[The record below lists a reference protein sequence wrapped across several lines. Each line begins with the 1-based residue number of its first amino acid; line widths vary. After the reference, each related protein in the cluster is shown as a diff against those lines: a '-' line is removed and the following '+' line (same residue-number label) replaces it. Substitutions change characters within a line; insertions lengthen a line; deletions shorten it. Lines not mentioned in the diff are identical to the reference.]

1 MFTPSRTI
9 LVQIGSMMY
18 LTAWD
23 LLAVMIALVVSVTLV
38 ITTALAN
45 ARLQQSRD
53 DWRKAY
59 QNYKFATEAEAMGK
73 AIAWDSASTSWK
85 VR

>member
-1 MFTPSRTI
+1 
-9 LVQIGSMMY
+9 MY

-53 DWRKAY
+53 YWRKVY
-59 QNYKFATEAEAMGK
+59 HNYKFATEADAMGK
-73 AIAWDSASTSWK
+73 PVLWDSASESWK